1 MLTETKIRRLVFVL
15 YPEIREELIL
25 EIKDAKHV
33 DVMAVRKKIF
43 FLEEKINNTILK
55 IRKNKIKR
63 KNQKSLKPEMVVV
76 KIV

>member
-43 FLEEKINNTILK
+43 FLEEKIHNTILK

-63 KNQKSLKPEMVVV
+63 KNKKSLKPEMVVV